1 MENMMSNDQMSTA
14 QPPDDSHDHGSR
26 NSAGKAIAAA
36 TKVLSKLF
44 RWYKTQ
50 LKESKNRKLFLAA
63 SVFLVCYPLSWIAP
77 HPASNGL
84 SNVGFFALLVIL
96 LHPIAPFF
104 RRAKSRY
111 ERTENAQNNSY
122 RVIPAGLP
130 MATIIVLLVMTIVA
144 GALAVFTAGF
154 SLLLP
159 AGYFLY
165 MVVFECFPRQVRSV
179 TLEGNTLKVVRQT
192 IPLSEIS
199 SLAISNKFDGVDM
212 AVGQVT
218 HRQTTI
224 ISNNPH
230 IMAAGAAYSLGQAST
245 QAATNSGLAMGY
257 WERRSRARVSY
268 RLYGRRKSGA
278 MFTLSSGLDAQTAQD
293 LAHAILTD
301 VQSGVDV
308 SDSTVGDNPKA
319 NGVNH
324 VSR

>member
-1 MENMMSNDQMSTA
+1 
-14 QPPDDSHDHGSR
+14 
-26 NSAGKAIAAA
+26 
-36 TKVLSKLF
+36 
-44 RWYKTQ
+44 
-50 LKESKNRKLFLAA
+50 
-63 SVFLVCYPLSWIAP
+63 
-77 HPASNGL
+77 
-84 SNVGFFALLVIL
+84 
-96 LHPIAPFF
+96 
-104 RRAKSRY
+104 
-111 ERTENAQNNSY
+111 
-122 RVIPAGLP
+122 
-130 MATIIVLLVMTIVA
+130 
-144 GALAVFTAGF
+144 
-154 SLLLP
+154 
-159 AGYFLY
+159 
-165 MVVFECFPRQVRSV
+165 
-179 TLEGNTLKVVRQT
+179 
-192 IPLSEIS
+192 
-199 SLAISNKFDGVDM
+199 VDM